1 MIPNREYCDDPYEIL
16 TVIEKIYSDMNLSEW
31 TNAGGS
37 KFYFR
42 ALVAVPY
49 DTVDGIA
56 KLMVNWIFLKD
67 LRVNKLLIPSF
78 ESSL

>member
-1 MIPNREYCDDPYEIL
+1 
-16 TVIEKIYSDMNLSEW
+16 MNLSEW

-37 KFYFR
+37 EFYFR

-56 KLMVNWIFLKD
+56 YEIDGKLDILEG
-67 LRVNKLLIPSF
+67 S
-78 ESSL
+78 ES